1 MKAAAQ
7 TTFPERVG
15 RTLGR
20 LWRGCVRLDRR
31 AKYGLVAKGWAPGM
45 AGAVLLVVKL
55 AALGVLL
62 YIAFWL
68 ALLLLFF
75 AIAAAWAARNTDW
88 DDEQEP
94 EWKTGAAGF
103 GLYRG
108 DVRIDVGD
116 PNEDS

>member
-1 MKAAAQ
+1 MKTAAP

-20 LWRGCVRLDRR
+20 LWRGSVRLEQR
-31 AKYGLVAKGWAPGM
+31 ATQGLVAKGWKPHM
-45 AGAVLLVVKL
+45 ARAVLLVVKL
-55 AALGVLL
+55 VALGVLL

-68 ALLLLFF
+68 ALLLLF
-75 AIAAAWAARNTDW
+75 AIAAAWAAHNTDW
-88 DDEQEP
+88 DEEQET

-108 DVRIDVGD
+108 DVRIDAGD